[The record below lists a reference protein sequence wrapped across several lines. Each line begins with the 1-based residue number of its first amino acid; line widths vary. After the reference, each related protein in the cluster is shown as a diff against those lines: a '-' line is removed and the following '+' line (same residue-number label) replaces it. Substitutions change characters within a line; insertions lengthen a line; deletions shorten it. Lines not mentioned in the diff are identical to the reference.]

1 MRAPSRQHR
10 RRVAHSQQQQQQQQQ
25 PHPRSIRSV
34 AATDGENDGQKSQ
47 SSSEATWSRT
57 STLSALSPASVL
69 ITTGSLSTFRR
80 DYRVAN
86 NLFYPE
92 QRMGAFSSGARAGC
106 VSRHGGTL
114 ATSWPPHSAI
124 NRRCYSLITK
134 LRRVPLVRGAD
145 QPRSVISFVV
155 TVARENRFCINSEQ
169 QLRRRYTSAA
179 AIISVIERRR
189 PRLDTTQSP
198 TGLIRPPATR

>member
-10 RRVAHSQQQQQQQQQ
+10 RRVAHSQQQQQQQ

-57 STLSALSPASVL
+57 STSSALSPASVL

-92 QRMGAFSSGARAGC
+92 QRMGAFSSGARWLR
-106 VSRHGGTL
+106 VTPRRHLGDVL
-114 ATSWPPHSAI
+114 ATPLGYQS
-124 NRRCYSLITK
+124 SL
-134 LRRVPLVRGAD
+134 LLPD
-145 QPRSVISFVV
+145 H
-155 TVARENRFCINSEQ
+155 
-169 QLRRRYTSAA
+169 
-179 AIISVIERRR
+179 
-189 PRLDTTQSP
+189 
-198 TGLIRPPATR
+198 